1 MTFAAPPTRAGR
13 RTVLGSLGALALVTT
28 LPARSQGAWPSRPVR
43 LVVPYAAGGPTDAV
57 ARTVGAKLATMWGQP
72 VVIEN
77 KPGANA
83 NLGAGEVARAAGDG
97 YTILVG
103 TGSTHGI
110 NPAIYPKLPFDP
122 VKDFVPVV
130 QLTDSV
136 LYVAVPPALPVRDL
150 KELIAY
156 AKANPGKVNYA
167 SVGIGSPHHLAGEM
181 LKLRAGIDMTHVPY
195 KGSGPAR
202 QALLAGEVQLLFDSA
217 ILPMAQAGQ
226 VRILG
231 VTSAK
236 RWPASPNIPTAIE
249 QGLPDFVVSG
259 WYAFFAPAGTP
270 AAVVQKINADT
281 NKVLADPEVQERVRG
296 LSVVIQGGSSKDL
309 ENLVATELARWP
321 AVVKASGA
329 KFE

>member
-1 MTFAAPPTRAGR
+1 MKRVVPPCLSRRRAA
-13 RTVLGSLGALALVTT
+13 LGGLAALALG
-28 LPARSQGAWPSRPVR
+28 PAFGQAPAWPARPVR

-57 ARTVGAKLATMWGQP
+57 ARVLSSRLAPMWGQG
-72 VVIEN
+72 VVVEN

-83 NLGAGEVARAAGDG
+83 NLGAGEVARAAPDG
-97 YTILVG
+97 YTLLVG

-136 LYVAVPPALPVRDL
+136 LYIAVQPALPVKDL
-150 KELIAY
+150 RELVAY
-156 AKANPGKVNYA
+156 SKANPGKVNYA

-181 LKLRAGIDMTHVPY
+181 LKLRTGADITHVPY

-202 QALLAGEVQLLFDSA
+202 QGLLAGEVQLLFDSA
-217 ILPMAQAGQ
+217 VLPLAQAGQ
-226 VRILG
+226 VRVLA
-231 VTSAK
+231 VTSAR
-236 RWPASPNIPTAIE
+236 RWPASPQVPTAIE

-259 WYAFFAPAGTP
+259 WYALFAPAGTP
-270 AAVVQKINADT
+270 AAVVQKVNADV
-281 NKVLADPEVQERVRG
+281 NKVLAEPEVQERVKA
-296 LSVVIQGGSSKDL
+296 LSVVIQGGSAKDL
-309 ENLVATELARWP
+309 ENLVAQELARWP